1 MQFRMLLPIL
11 AAASLALGG
20 CGNMSTGSLP
30 STPSAPAKAEKPAEP
45 IAPKPAEPTRPVP
58 PRTPEPP
65 KSEPPSKPVEP
76 PKPATPIDPT
86 PIKADLSKIKFT
98 SEPAELFGYDDG
110 ESRAFFFTNGSGE
123 LTLKI
128 PADGEYEI
136 VVTASCQA
144 AKGENAK
151 FKLSVD
157 GAPVGGETQL
167 KSEDAKDYAFKS
179 ALKAGERK
187 IAAQFTNDL
196 YKEGEYD
203 LNFYLNGLKV
213 VRVK

>member
-1 MQFRMLLPIL
+1 MRFPMLLSLL
-11 AAASLALGG
+11 AAAPFALSG

-45 IAPKPAEPTRPVP
+45 ARPTAPKAPEAPKPEA
-58 PRTPEPP
+58 P
-65 KSEPPSKPVEP
+65 KAPQPSKPVEAP
-76 PKPATPIDPT
+76 QATAPKPAAPIDPT

-98 SEPAELFGYDDG
+98 SEAAELFGYDEG
-110 ESRAFFFTNGSGE
+110 EARAFFFTNGSGE

-128 PADGEYEI
+128 PADSDYEI

-157 GAPVGGETQL
+157 GAPVGEVM
-167 KSEDAKDYAFKS
+167 EDAVTLAPEFH
-179 ALKAGERK
+179 ALAKTA
-187 IAAQFTNDL
+187 
-196 YKEGEYD
+196 
-203 LNFYLNGLKV
+203 
-213 VRVK
+213 

>member
-1 MQFRMLLPIL
+1 MQIL
-11 AAASLALGG
+11 GLTVASLALSG

-30 STPSAPAKAEKPAEP
+30 STPSAPVKAEKPADP
-45 IAPKPAEPTRPVP
+45 SLPKPVEPTRPVAP
-58 PRTPEPP
+58 KPEAPRTPEA
-65 KSEPPSKPVEP
+65 SKPIEAP
-76 PKPATPIDPT
+76 APAAPKPAAPIDPT

-98 SEPAELFGYDDG
+98 SEAAELFGYDDG
-110 ESRAFFFTNGSGE
+110 EARAFFFTNGSGE

-128 PADGEYEI
+128 PADGDYEI

-167 KSEDAKDYAFKS
+167 KSEDAKDYAFAT

-187 IAAQFTNDL
+187 IAVQFTNDM

-203 LNFYLNGLKV
+203 LNFFLNGLKV
-213 VRVK
+213 LRVK